1 MLERS
6 GPPEQPEALE
16 SALLDVL
23 RELVAELRREP
34 VSAVR
39 VDLDSTLETD
49 LGLDSLAR
57 AEAILR
63 IESRFRI
70 TLPTRTLST
79 ARTPRDLAHA
89 VRDAHTDGASH
100 GAATT
105 IPAETTSVMAGDDH
119 GRPDAA
125 RTLLDV
131 LDWHVRTHPD
141 MTQLLYLSEGQ
152 ETPISY
158 AELRV
163 RAASVAGRLQAEGL
177 EWQQSVAIM
186 LPTCPE
192 YFYTY
197 FGVLLAGG
205 VPVPIYPPA
214 RLAQVEDHVRRHAGI
229 LANAEAVVLVTVGEA
244 MTVARLLESSCPT
257 VRRVLT
263 ADALVSGKPGYT
275 PIPVSPEDI
284 AFIQYTSGSTGSPKG
299 VVLTH
304 DNLLANIRAIGEA
317 VEITPRDVFVS
328 WLPLYHDM
336 GLISAWLASL
346 YFGNPLVVM
355 SPLEF
360 LARPANWLWAI
371 HRYQGTLTAAPNF
384 AYELCIKRVDDDA
397 IQGLDLSSLRMMA
410 NGAEPVSP
418 DTLTRF
424 TQRFSRYGLRDDAL
438 LPVYGLAE
446 ATVGLLVPPLGR
458 PPVVDHIQRERF
470 TTEGEAVPAEPDDPN
485 PLRFVACGRPLPAHE
500 VRIVDAS
507 GRTLDERHEGRL
519 EFRGPSA
526 TSGYFHN
533 PEQTRSLFDG
543 DWLDSGDR
551 AYAADGEYY
560 ITGRVKD
567 IIIRGGRNLY
577 PHELEEAVGAVKGVR
592 KGCVAVFGSAD
603 RHTGTERLVVMA
615 ETGVTA
621 ARSRAAL
628 QDAIQTAALDML
640 GEPADEVLLV
650 PPHTVLKTSSGK
662 IRRGATRALYE
673 SGEVGKGPRRAWWT
687 YVRVGGRSLLA
698 QARRVRTSAGTWSY
712 GIYMWA
718 VLCCIGPP
726 VWLLVAAT
734 PRPAVALAITRL
746 AARILV
752 KLSATPVR
760 VAGLANLPESG
771 AAVYVANHA
780 SLVDGVVLLATLPR
794 DFAFVAKRE
803 LLDWWLTGVFLRRLG
818 TECVARADA
827 AKGVEEAQHLMR
839 AAAGGKSLFLFP
851 EGTFTDRPGL
861 LPFHLGAFVVA
872 ANARVPVV
880 PVAIS
885 GTRTVLRDRHRLP
898 RRGRIHITV
907 CQPVNNSEVSDD
919 RFGTAVQLRAVAR
932 ERILEHAD
940 EPDAAGPG
948 TGVPQHYG
956 RTHPE

>member
-1 MLERS
+1 MLDPSAPSDRTEDV
-6 GPPEQPEALE
+6 E
-16 SALLDVL
+16 SALQDLL
-23 RELVAELRREP
+23 RETVAELRREP

-39 VDLDSTLETD
+39 VDLDSALETD

-57 AEAILR
+57 AEVILR
-63 IESRFRI
+63 IESRFDV
-70 TLPTRTLST
+70 TLPPRTLST
-79 ARTPRDLAHA
+79 ARTPRDLARA
-89 VRDAHTDGASH
+89 VRDA
-100 GAATT
+100 
-105 IPAETTSVMAGDDH
+105 PAGGAGDDAANGIPEEPAAVIEADDQ

-131 LDWHVRTHPD
+131 LDWHVRAHPD
-141 MTQLLYLSEGQ
+141 MTQLLYLSEGR

-158 AELRV
+158 AELRA

-177 EWQQSVAIM
+177 EPQQSVAIM

-197 FGVLLAGG
+197 FGILLAGG

-229 LANAEAVVLVTVGEA
+229 LANAEAVFLVTVGEA
-244 MTVARLLESSCPT
+244 MTVARLLGSSSPT

-263 ADALVSGKPGYT
+263 TDALVGYEPGYT
-275 PIPVSPEDI
+275 PIPVAPDDI

-317 VEITPRDVFVS
+317 VQVTPRDVFVS

-360 LARPANWLWAI
+360 LARPARWLWTI

-397 IQGLDLSSLRMMA
+397 LQGLDLGSLRMMA

-418 DTLTRF
+418 DTLARF
-424 TQRFSRYGLRDDAL
+424 SQRFSRYGLRDDAL

-458 PPVVDHIQRERF
+458 PPLVDHIQREPF
-470 TTEGEAVPAEPDDPN
+470 TTEGRAIPADPDDPN
-485 PLRFVACGRPLPAHE
+485 PLRFVACGRPLPGHD
-500 VRIVDAS
+500 VRIVDAE
-507 GRTLDERHEGRL
+507 GKTLDERHEGRL

-526 TSGYFHN
+526 TSGYFRN
-533 PEQTRSLFDG
+533 PEQTQSLFDNG
-543 DWLDSGDR
+543 WLDSGDR
-551 AYAADGEYY
+551 AYAADGDYY

-577 PHELEEAVGAVKGVR
+577 PHELEEAAGALEGVR

-615 ETGVTA
+615 ETGARTA
-621 ARSRAAL
+621 RARAAL
-628 QDAIQTAALDML
+628 RETIHATVMDML
-640 GEPADEVLLV
+640 GEPADEILLV

-662 IRRGATRALYE
+662 VRRAATRELYE
-673 SGEVGKGPRRAWWT
+673 SGQTSKGTRGAWWT
-687 YVRVGGRSLLA
+687 YVRVGWRSMLA
-698 QARRVRTSAGTWSY
+698 QARRSRSIAGRWSY
-712 GIYMWA
+712 GIYMWV
-718 VLCCIGPP
+718 VLLCIAPP
-726 VWLLVAAT
+726 VSLLVVAM
-734 PRPAVALAITRL
+734 PRPAAALAVTRL
-746 AARILV
+746 AARIV
-752 KLSATPVR
+752 VRLSGTPVD
-760 VAGLANLPESG
+760 VVGADNLPASG
-771 AAVYVANHA
+771 SAVYVANHA
-780 SLVDGVVLLATLPR
+780 SLVDGLVLIAALRR
-794 DFAFVAKRE
+794 DLAFVAKRE
-803 LLDWWLTGVFLRRLG
+803 LLDWWPTGWFLRRLG
-818 TECVARADA
+818 VESVERVDA
-827 AKGVEEAQHLMR
+827 VRGVEDARYLVS
-839 AAAGGKSLFLFP
+839 AAASGKSLFFFP
-851 EGTFTDRPGL
+851 EGTFTERPGL

-872 ANARVPVV
+872 ANARLPVV
-880 PVAIS
+880 PVAIR
-885 GTRTVLRDRHRLP
+885 GTRAVLRSGHRLP
-898 RRGRIHITV
+898 RRGHIRITV
-907 CQPVNNSEVSDD
+907 CPPVTGGEVSDD

-940 EPDAAGPG
+940 EPDATGPG
-948 TGVPQHYG
+948 TSVRHSA